1 MGKNRVNAI
10 QKAFGDRMR
19 AIRRD
24 KGLSQDRLALVSG
37 LHRTYIGA
45 VERGE
50 QNISLM
56 NIHRIA
62 EALEVPPAR
71 LLE

>member
-1 MGKNRVNAI
+1 MGKSRLILWVN
-10 QKAFGDRMR
+10 G
-19 AIRRD
+19 
-24 KGLSQDRLALVSG
+24 
-37 LHRTYIGA
+37 HYIGS

-62 EALEVPPAR
+62 EALEMPPAR
-71 LLE
+71 LME